1 MGHGK
6 MKLNKIVS
14 TLAGTLAATLAGL
27 CVAFS
32 LSVTSSFASGD
43 DETPHYPLKHPKEAS
58 WSFAGPLGHWDIG
71 QLQRGLKVYKEVCSG
86 CHSMDLVAFRNL
98 TALGYSDKQV
108 KAFAAEYDFPTGV
121 DDETRSGKI
130 TDRFPNPFASKEEAK
145 ESNNGAVPPD
155 FSLMAKAR
163 APERGFPT
171 FVFDIFT
178 LYAENGP
185 DYIYSL
191 LTGYEDAPA
200 GREIDEGL
208 HYNPYFIAGDVLAMA
223 APLSDDLV
231 DYDDGSPQTVDQ
243 YSKDISAFLM
253 WAAEP
258 HLAERKSMGFKVLIF
273 LAIFAALL
281 YFVKKQVWAGLKTE
295 GAGNARSATPA
306 ASLVSATPKT
316 TSAKTTVSKK
326 VVAKKVAAPT
336 VKAKAKKAS
345 ATKAK
350 KPAAKRLKAGV
361 DFIDDIELVDGIG
374 ATIAKRLQGE
384 GYGTLT
390 SIAKLSGKKMAE
402 VADSVGAS
410 KRYEREE
417 WQVQAR
423 EMIAG
428 KPPRAKVDQDT
439 VARLSAKAKK

>member
-14 TLAGTLAATLAGL
+14 TLAATLAGL
-27 CVAFS
+27 CIAFS
-32 LSVTSSFASGD
+32 LSVASSFAASE
-43 DETPHYPLKHPKEAS
+43 DENPHYPLKHPKEVS
-58 WSFAGPLGHWDIG
+58 WSFSGIFGHWDIG

-98 TALGYSDKQV
+98 TALGYTDKQV
-108 KAFAAEYDFPTGV
+108 KSFAAEYDFPIGV
-121 DDETRSGKI
+121 DDETRSGKV

-145 ESNNGAVPPD
+145 ESNNGALPPD
-155 FSLMAKAR
+155 FSLIAKAR

-200 GREIDEGL
+200 GKELDEGQ
-208 HYNPYFIAGDVLAMA
+208 HFNPYFIAGDVLVMA
-223 APLSDDLV
+223 PPLSDDIV
-231 DYDDGSPQTVDQ
+231 DYDDGTPQTVDQ
-243 YSKDISAFLM
+243 YARDISAFLM

-258 HLAERKSMGFKVLIF
+258 HLAERKSMGFKVLLF
-273 LAIFAALL
+273 LVIFAGLL
-281 YFVKKQVWAGLKTE
+281 YFVKKQVWAGLKFD
-295 GAGNARSATPA
+295 GGNARVAMPA
-306 ASLVSATPKT
+306 ATLVSATPKK
-316 TSAKTTVSKK
+316 SS
-326 VVAKKVAAPT
+326 
-336 VKAKAKKAS
+336 AKKAS
-345 ATKAK
+345 GNKKTAKASTAKKAPTRKAVAPKAK
-350 KPAAKRLKAGV
+350 KPVAKRLKAGV

-374 ATIAKRLQGE
+374 ATIAKRLQSE
-384 GYGTLT
+384 GYGKLS
-390 SIAKLSGKKMAE
+390 SIARLSAKKMAE
-402 VADSVGAS
+402 VATSVGAA

-428 KPPRAKVDQDT
+428 KPPRAKIDRDT
-439 VARLSAKAKK
+439 VAKLLAKNKK

>member
-6 MKLNKIVS
+6 MKLNKFVS
-14 TLAGTLAATLAGL
+14 TIAGL
-27 CVAFS
+27 CIALS
-32 LSVTSSFASGD
+32 LSVASSFASGD
-43 DETPHYPLKHPKEAS
+43 DENPHYPLKHPKEAS

-98 TALGYSDKQV
+98 TALGYSDAQV
-108 KAFAAEYDFPTGV
+108 KSFAAEYDFPTGV

-145 ESNNGAVPPD
+145 ASNNGAVPPD

-163 APERGFPT
+163 APERGFPR
-171 FVFDIFT
+171 FIFDIFT

-191 LTGYEDAPA
+191 LTGYQDAPA
-200 GREIDEGL
+200 GKEVDEGL

-223 APLSDDLV
+223 SPLTDDVV
-231 DYDDGSPQTVDQ
+231 DYDDGAPQTVDQ
-243 YSKDISAFLM
+243 YSKDVSAFLM

-258 HLAERKSMGFKVLIF
+258 HLVERKSMGFKVLIF

-295 GAGNARSATPA
+295 GAGNARSTTPA
-306 ASLVSATPKT
+306 ASLVSATPKK
-316 TSAKTTVSKK
+316 TSAKATKS
-326 VVAKKVAAPT
+326 VAKKAAAP
-336 VKAKAKKAS
+336 KAKAKKAPK
-345 ATKAK
+345 AVTKS
-350 KPAAKRLKAGV
+350 PAKRLKAGV

-384 GYGTLT
+384 GYGKLT

-428 KPPRAKVDQDT
+428 KPPRAKIDQDT
-439 VARLSAKAKK
+439 VAKLLAKAKK